1 MNYLKVEFG
10 DVSTLDLAALAYFMI
25 AWLGYAPFIRGRE
38 KRLLGV
44 STAMVDHRRDW
55 MDALLGREMKVAD
68 TAIVGH
74 IMSTAS
80 FFASTTVIVIAALL
94 GVLIN
99 AGKNVQGAAGMWL
112 AIPMPN
118 AFQIKIGLIVIVA
131 YYAFQSFTWAI
142 RQANFAAVMMGA
154 APPAASLDTGLRQ
167 RLAISMGKI
176 ITGVAASYDSGMRA
190 YYFALGGITWIIS
203 PILFILV
210 TTGVFALLLYRHTKS
225 RTALALKEIA
235 AIRSEALKRN
245 V

>member
-1 MNYLKVEFG
+1 MQFG
-10 DVSTLDLAALAYFMI
+10 GLSALDLAALAYFMI
-25 AWLGYAPFIRGRE
+25 AWLGYAPFMRWRE
-38 KRLLGV
+38 KRRLGV
-44 STAMVDHRRDW
+44 GTAMVDHRRNW
-55 MDALLGREMKVAD
+55 MDALLGRDMKIAD
-68 TAIVGH
+68 TAIAGH

-99 AGKNVQGAAGMWL
+99 VGNNTQGVVETWL

-118 AFQIKIGLIVIVA
+118 ALQIKIGLIIVIA

-142 RQANFAAVMMGA
+142 RQANFAAVLMGA
-154 APPAASLDTGLRQ
+154 APPAASLDIELRK
-167 RLAISMGKI
+167 RLAVSMGSI

-210 TTGVFALLLYRHTKS
+210 TTGVVALLLYRQTNS
-225 RTALALKEIA
+225 ITALALNEIA
-235 AIRSEALKRN
+235 AARSEAQKQN
-245 V
+245 SEH